1 MPNCSSLILI
11 DAYSQVFRS
20 FYAMRRLTDHAGRPT
35 NALFVFL
42 RLLLG
47 IERTCA
53 TDCGAMLWDC
63 GKVSFRMQLNPEYK
77 ANRPPMPEDLK
88 LQMPMIRE
96 TAAAFGWPLLQH
108 ADYEADDL
116 IGGFCRCV
124 TDRPVRIITSD
135 KDLSQL
141 IDERVHILAPA
152 SSGPGF
158 EERGDAEVLQKFGV
172 PPALIADY
180 LALVGDSAD
189 NIKGIAGIGPKG
201 AAEILNTY
209 GAIESWM
216 DDPERFAGT
225 RYAAKLTG
233 QGELLR
239 RNLGLVRLKTELP
252 SDFADP
258 LALLHKKAPD
268 WEAIAGICREHDFH
282 RLIKEIPGAADTPA
296 PSAPAPVRS
305 RSAKPDA
312 DADAELD
319 LFSSVT
325 SPAPEKTIPAAEE
338 DVKSASGMVQGELF

>member
-1 MPNCSSLILI
+1 MNQCSSLILI

-63 GKVSFRMQLNPEYK
+63 GKVSFRMELNPEYK
-77 ANRPPMPEDLK
+77 ANRPPMPDDLK
-88 LQMPMIRE
+88 AQMPTIRE
-96 TAAAFGWPLLQH
+96 AAAAFGWPLLQH

-116 IGGFCRCV
+116 IGGFCRNV
-124 TDRPVRIITSD
+124 IDRPVRIITSD

-141 IDERVHILAPA
+141 VDDRIHILAPA

-158 EERGDAEVLQKFGV
+158 EERGRVEVLQKFGV

-180 LALVGDSAD
+180 LAIVGDSAD
-189 NIKGIAGIGPKG
+189 NIKGVTGIGPKG

-216 DDPERFAGT
+216 NDPERFTGT
-225 RYAAKLTG
+225 RYAAKMAG
-233 QGELLR
+233 QGELLA
-239 RNLGLVRLKTELP
+239 RNLGLVRLKTDLP
-252 SDFADP
+252 DDFSEP
-258 LALLHKKAPD
+258 LSLLKKKAPD
-268 WEAIAGICREHDFH
+268 WKAIAAICREYDLQ
-282 RLIKEIPGAADTPA
+282 RLLKDIPGAENASPA
-296 PSAPAPVRS
+296 PDKEPAVSAETDTEPDLFSAMTSPAPAPVCS
-305 RSAKPDA
+305 KSEPEPEND
-312 DADAELD
+312 
-319 LFSSVT
+319 
-325 SPAPEKTIPAAEE
+325 SP
-338 DVKSASGMVQGELF
+338 MVQGELF